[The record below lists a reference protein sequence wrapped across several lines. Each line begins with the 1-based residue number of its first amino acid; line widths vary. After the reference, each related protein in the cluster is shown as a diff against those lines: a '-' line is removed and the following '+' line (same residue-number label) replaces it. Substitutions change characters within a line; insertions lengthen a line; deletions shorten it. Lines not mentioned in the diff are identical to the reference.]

1 MKKFMRGWELRKGI
15 EDAAH
20 KLASAMKLRKVTIVW
35 DATVPT
41 ACINKKGTIILCDI
55 ADDTIVTAQ
64 IFMKY
69 LGFIVHELLH
79 RKYTDFGV
87 TYRNH
92 YIRMLANGL
101 EDARIENTAIAA
113 GLTGN
118 IGEVLSTLINDMVD
132 AGLDGVTDWSNPAQF
147 PFVIAVFCRNHA
159 TRKVPVH
166 PTILPILE
174 QARVRLNTCTNSA
187 QVRDL
192 ADWVYDQLAQAIEDQ
207 PEDDGDEDGDG
218 EPCDDPA
225 DQPTDGEPTDGEPT
239 DGEPSEDGEPTDGE
253 GEGEGEGEPTED
265 GESKRIKPINSGDAV
280 NPEPT
285 LDREEGVSGGISW
298 SPSKTLD
305 KDCKHVADEGDVRY
319 RAWNLSPVGGAKLRY
334 EVRRLFEMSGIDEY
348 QFNRR
353 HGQLDVGNLHT
364 IPAGND
370 RVFKRHHEE
379 GGIDSAVVFIM
390 DCSGSM
396 FDENMQAAAP
406 VMATMLDTLDRAGV
420 ATSVITFGTT
430 TSMLKPWN
438 MTKAKALPL
447 ISHLRS
453 GGDNSD
459 SAALRYAHSLLLN
472 RPEQRKVV
480 FIFADGGVDYEDEK
494 RCMSQAKSG
503 ERLGITTIG
512 VGIHA
517 DLSRMYPNNIEINS
531 VADLATASFKQIK
544 LAA

>member
-239 DGEPSEDGEPTDGE
+239 D
-253 GEGEGEGEPTED
+253 GEPTED

-531 VADLATASFKQIK
+531 VADLAAASFKQIK